1 MRKLLVIE
9 DDASIRE
16 NTKELL
22 ELNGLKVHTASNG
35 REGLDL
41 IDQHTFDLVLCDIHM
56 PQVSGYDVFKAM
68 KEDAQLSKIAIVFM
82 SASVQHTE
90 KAEAMKLGIDGFIEK
105 PFNEK
110 NLLSTINS
118 VLGDGTKSEE

>member
-1 MRKLLVIE
+1 MRKILVIE

-22 ELNGLKVHTASNG
+22 ELNDLEVHTASNG

-41 IDQHTFDLVLCDIHM
+41 IVKHSFDLVLCDIHM
-56 PQVSGYDVFKAM
+56 PNVSGYDVFKQM
-68 KEDAQLSKIAIVFM
+68 KSNPQLCKIAIVFM

-90 KAEAMKLGIDGFIEK
+90 KAEAMQLGIDGFIEK

-118 VLGDGTKSEE
+118 VIGEDKKSEE